1 MEHHIA
7 SNKDSQSHFY
17 LPPTMLDIGGIL
29 TAMLAL
35 NIRPMVNLI
44 SSKILRDIEREGR
57 KPEVVEM
64 PSGARTKHL
73 FEVSIGCFE
82 QWSVAVVGV
91 KLKAMSKMPML
102 PQQQYNPYANN
113 MYGSMGAQYGGMP
126 GGGQGSSQYQPK
138 RRKLL
143 HNVDKTC
150 TQWSRK
156 GSCSYG
162 SECKFRHEGGEQ
174 ATAPAAMTAM

>member
-102 PQQQYNPYANN
+102 PQQQHNPYANN
-113 MYGSMGAQYGGMP
+113 MYGGTGWGHARWRS
-126 GGGQGSSQYQPK
+126 GQQSVS
-138 RRKLL
+138 
-143 HNVDKTC
+143 
-150 TQWSRK
+150 
-156 GSCSYG
+156 
-162 SECKFRHEGGEQ
+162 
-174 ATAPAAMTAM
+174 A